1 MSARVK
7 ISGTHWKCIEH
18 FRAIHFIPLITQ
30 SNMGVVSGEG
40 ALPPPQQ
47 RKHYICEINV

>member
-1 MSARVK
+1 MPASQITAARVK

-30 SNMGVVSGEG
+30 SNMGVGSGD
-40 ALPPPQQ
+40 
-47 RKHYICEINV
+47 YICEINA